1 MFNITVKNLD
11 SLVEAFTRAPLVVDE
26 SLQKGVKEAGRIVLE
41 IEKTEAPVGTGKLRR
56 EIEFVYKP
64 ISAMVYPKMDYA
76 VYVNFGTGLFGPKNS
91 LIYPKKAKMLRWK
104 SGGQYVFARYT
115 RGMKA
120 NPFVGRT
127 VSKAEPRIN
136 TVVDNLLKDLKI

>member
-1 MFNITVKNLD
+1 MFTITIKNLD
-11 SLVEAFTRAPLVVDE
+11 TLKDAFLKAPLAVDG

-41 IEKTEAPVGTGKLRR
+41 IEKIEAPVGTGKLRR

-91 LIYPKKAKMLRWK
+91 LIYPKKAKLLRWK
-104 SGGQYVFARYT
+104 SGGKYVYARYT

-120 NPFVGRT
+120 NPFVNRT
-127 VSKAEPRIN
+127 VGKAEPRIN
-136 TVVDNLLKDLKI
+136 SVVNNILKDLKI